1 MNAYRLIANN
11 HLVIYTVM
19 RREGQHNLLA
29 EYLNNFSRENQIRDN
44 NENKNKLILADLQ
57 AIERE
62 SPRLSSLRIV
72 SQTTINF

>member
-29 EYLNNFSRENQIRDN
+29 EYLNNFSRENQIRDY
-44 NENKNKLILADLQ
+44 ENKNKLILADLQ